1 MGATNLGFS
10 FSPVHCNKNFLSL
23 LLLNVVGDARVV
35 EVFPS
40 LVCFVKSMLDQGSF
54 STYPRII
61 TKLVISLYIVFLLM
75 ELH

>member
-1 MGATNLGFS
+1 MGVANLGFS
-10 FSPVHCNKNFLSL
+10 FSPVHCNKNLLSL

-40 LVCFVKSMLDQGSF
+40 LVCFVISMLDQGSF

-61 TKLVISLYIVFLLM
+61 TKLVISLHFCLLM
-75 ELH
+75 EFH